1 MNQPVTI
8 TFVPEQIIT
17 WLVIGLI
24 AGFLASVLV
33 RGRRF
38 STLTNII
45 LGLVGALIGGFLV
58 AVLRIPPFIPGSL
71 VINYFDVFVAFIGAL
86 IILLLASL
94 IWRRRL

>member
-1 MNQPVTI
+1 MNQQVTI
-8 TFVPEQIIT
+8 SFVPEQIIT
-17 WLVIGLI
+17 WLIIGLI

-38 STLTNII
+38 GTITNII

-58 AVLRIPPFIPGSL
+58 AALRITPFITGGL
-71 VINYFDVFVAFIGAL
+71 TINYFDVFVAFIGAL
-86 IILLLASL
+86 IILVLASL